1 MKKLLIFLL
10 LIFTSSK
17 SFGANYTAS
26 FDQKTYNLALVS
38 EDELY
43 AINEYIPPDQ
53 KLESWKN
60 MIAVYIYHNQ
70 KNVSPKEF
78 ANNFGNLTKQ
88 INPEANFEVI
98 ENNEKNEAVID
109 LFTWTNEPSLIRE
122 FNIFKFKNDPVTGE
136 LMSYQYAFRGY
147 GKLTDE
153 YANEIKN
160 NRIRLRNLML
170 AAEFPKFIKKS
181 EFKN

>member
-17 SFGANYTAS
+17 SFGADYTAS
-26 FDQKTYNLALVS
+26 FDQKIYNLSLVN
-38 EDELY
+38 EDEIY
-43 AINEYIPPDQ
+43 SINEYIPPDQ
-53 KLESWKN
+53 ELKSWNK
-60 MIAVYIYHNQ
+60 MIALYRYHNQ
-70 KNVSPKEF
+70 KNVSPQEF
-78 ANNFGNLTKQ
+78 ANNLGLLAKQ

-98 ENNEKNEAVID
+98 VNNAKNEAIID

-122 FNIFKFKNDPVTGE
+122 FIIFKFKNDPATGE
-136 LMSYQYAFRGY
+136 LIGYQYAFRGY

-153 YANEIKN
+153 YTNELKN

-170 AAEFPKFIKKS
+170 TTEFPKFVKKT